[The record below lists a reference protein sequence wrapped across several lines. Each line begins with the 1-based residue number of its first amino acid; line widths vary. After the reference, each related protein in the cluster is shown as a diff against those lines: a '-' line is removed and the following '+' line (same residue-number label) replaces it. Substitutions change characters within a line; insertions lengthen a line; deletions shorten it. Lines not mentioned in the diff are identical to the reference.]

1 MNSSDFSAS
10 VEKVIQSHWCPSS
23 PFSALIEP
31 LDQYQTLPQDKQR
44 WFSALSDI
52 GWNVP
57 HWPRRFGGMG
67 WDEKQT
73 YEWVSTCLQRGA
85 PRPVN
90 DGTEILAPF
99 IIEFAEV
106 EQYEVL
112 QSLKQLDQNWCFAL
126 GTGEISEE
134 GLLAG
139 ELTQGSSVHTLS
151 LGPIAISIKFPLAGI
166 FLLARDSV
174 GIAWLCWL
182 SSDQMPFKLAN
193 KRLTTKSKFLKIE
206 KPKEFQLPSNQCLC
220 LQKEI
225 TDLNFSDRLRSLTT
239 SNPFSEVSR
248 FCFYADQFFSYVQG
262 NEFLEGGLKKRIGLL
277 RIELEGLFSLERTI
291 AHGELSI
298 EQKSALISGLNS
310 RVYKFH
316 RDFSASMNEV
326 MGYEGIEYSEPMLS
340 SNERTQSSIRRVFGE
355 GLDFI
360 GRAGTKEQLS
370 CNLELL
376 GGNHEIERYLGL
388 TE

>member
-10 VEKVIQSHWCPSS
+10 VDKVIRSHWCPSS
-23 PFSALIEP
+23 LFSALIEP

-277 RIELEGLFSLERTI
+277 RIELEGLLSLERTI

>member
-10 VEKVIQSHWCPSS
+10 VDKVIQSHWCPSS
-23 PFSALIEP
+23 LFSALIEP
-31 LDQYQTLPQDKQR
+31 LDQYQSLPQDKQR

-57 HWPRRFGGMG
+57 HWPKRFGGMG

-277 RIELEGLFSLERTI
+277 RIELEGLLSLERTI